1 MSVQTLCLALA
12 LFLLLNLGA
21 GMWRVVRGPTGAAT
35 PVWYRLVADAG
46 AGGTRT

>member
-12 LFLLLNLGA
+12 LFLLLSLGV

-35 PVWYRLVADAG
+35 LVRDRLVADAG
-46 AGGTRT
+46 VGGMRT